1 MRQSIKEKAMTAPVQ
16 QLFNTSRAER
26 MSQVSAF
33 ADVEISAEFTSDQEK
48 MKSIPKKSYR

>member
-1 MRQSIKEKAMTAPVQ
+1 MHQSMKEKAMTAPVQ
-16 QLFNTSRAER
+16 QLFHTTRAER
-26 MSQVSAF
+26 MNQISAF

>member
-1 MRQSIKEKAMTAPVQ
+1 MRQSIKEKAITAPVQ
-16 QLFNTSRAER
+16 QLFHNSLAER
-26 MSQVSAF
+26 LSQMSAF